1 MRSKKD
7 TSKSNP
13 NRYEPDTLA
22 DRLLGNTS
30 PKEMLT
36 KNSDA
41 YSEIPVIA
49 VKLVDDDTEAVSKP
63 SVSVSSKTP
72 QVSQSSPAGPSNVNE
87 VTPDEAMEAAAV
99 NDKEMP
105 VMPTP
110 TGNNASP
117 VIAQSIGAR
126 AGTPLID
133 STPPTATA
141 TESATVS
148 QDSQESVKVNSPGGP
163 KSLKALPNVYSEK
176 LDREFYIN
184 ELEGVEI
191 TSMDITPHGC
201 YVLAGCGNGMV
212 LLFDMTQPYEEPACV
227 GHILAK
233 GLHTNLLMTV
243 RITEDCRFCFAGV
256 TKGSSEMLAIDLS
269 RLPVWTEQ
277 SKYAIYRR
285 RPGFVNEVIRVHRKS
300 DPKLRGFGAAV
311 RANSSSKEMYRLA
324 TGLGIKN
331 VHVWQYESATNPDDV
346 PSWSCIYDVVTN
358 GSTINFVGFRC
369 GGTELMSKSAGVN
382 LRVWDLKK
390 YDENPEAKPD
400 FHDVT
405 NSQDVRSLSDTYA
418 FGGTYEFAIVHMDA
432 PKAANR
438 DALEMP
444 VRADTSNDGSRK
456 RRQMRQIEA
465 IRNTQDAKHALVLCA
480 DGGVLYFNGTDVKA
494 GMLSEISELQRDT
507 TIAENTTSTGRDWN
521 IARVGAKGDVVL
533 MYVTQSK
540 PLKVVVRPLSR
551 ASAVIPETFYNAATL
566 ADPSLQ
572 YSLGYYQDPA
582 AGEYHANRVK
592 DPPPIAQPKSS
603 KKDID
608 AVAAAPKSGK
618 PPLAPG
624 RSGVKRP
631 PKSRVS
637 EDGASSSSAKRPASV
652 THHHQQQAPSAVI
665 YTPSGPLPARVI
677 DTHNEKQRKV
687 YNIQENSK
695 GFSFTVDEPPQRVH
709 RSLTVGSA
717 PRVRRIKETPIDREA
732 YLRGEEALKRKRSA
746 DKETNVASIVMGR
759 FKSMCKSWI
768 NEVTRN
774 RQPSH
779 GDIIDANAKGPFGLC
794 ALRKIGEFCV
804 EQDRVRAQFVV
815 QVTRMVGRCL
825 MALNEKQGMLA
836 LQASDSSTSFNV
848 IEKLPLMDLSQ
859 DLEALIHTYKS
870 VAVDLI
876 QRQSQELFNARSI
889 DHMVG
894 EMDQAST
901 GAGVVIFRHK
911 TMWNSSRSFVQS
923 VQLLV
928 NAAVNQRKGS

>member
-1 MRSKKD
+1 M
-7 TSKSNP
+7 SKSSSS
-13 NRYEPDTLA
+13 RYEPDTLA

-30 PKEMLT
+30 PKET
-36 KNSDA
+36 FVENSDS
-41 YSEIPVIA
+41 YSEIPVMA
-49 VKLVDDDTEAVSKP
+49 VKLVDDDITEIHKT
-63 SVSVSSKTP
+63 SVSASSKTP
-72 QVSQSSPAGPSNVNE
+72 QVSQSSPALNNVNK
-87 VTPDEAMEAAAV
+87 VTPDEAMEISSGD
-99 NDKEMP
+99 DKEVP

-110 TGNNASP
+110 TGNNASQ
-117 VIAQSIGAR
+117 VIAQSVGAR
-126 AGTPLID
+126 VEDTPLVGTA
-133 STPPTATA
+133 STITAN
-141 TESATVS
+141 TESVAVS
-148 QDSQESVKVNSPGGP
+148 QDSQESVKMISQDGGAVA
-163 KSLKALPNVYSEK
+163 LKALPNVYSEK

-191 TSMDITPHGC
+191 TSMDITTHGC

-212 LLFDMTQPYEEPACV
+212 LLFDMTQPYDEPACV

-285 RPGFVNEVIRVHRKS
+285 RPGFVNEGIRVHRKS

-311 RANSSSKEMYRLA
+311 RINNSSKELYRLA

-331 VHVWQYESATNPDDV
+331 VHVWQFESAANPNDT

-369 GGTELMSKSAGVN
+369 GGQELMSKSAGVN

-480 DGGVLYFNGTDVKA
+480 DGGVLYFNGADVKA
-494 GMLSEISELQRDT
+494 GMLFEISELQRDT

-521 IARVGAKGDVVL
+521 IGRVGAKGDVVL

-540 PLKVVVRPLSR
+540 PLKVVVKPLSR
-551 ASAVIPETFYNAATL
+551 VSEVVPDTLYNAETL
-566 ADPSLQ
+566 SDPSLQ
-572 YSLGYYQDPA
+572 YSMGYYQDPT

-592 DPPPIAQPKSS
+592 DPPPIVQPKSS
-603 KKDID
+603 KKTTEAIA
-608 AVAAAPKSGK
+608 AVPKSGK

-631 PKSRVS
+631 PKSRAS
-637 EDGASSSSAKRPASV
+637 EDSGGNAKRPATV
-652 THHHQQQAPSAVI
+652 THHHPQPASSGVI

-677 DTHNEKQRKV
+677 NTHNEKQRKV
-687 YNIQENSK
+687 YSVQENDK
-695 GFSFTVDEPPQRVH
+695 GFSFTVEEPPERVH
-709 RSLTVGSA
+709 RSLTVGPA
-717 PRVRRIKETPIDREA
+717 PRVRRIKETPIDRAA
-732 YLRGEEALKRKRSA
+732 YLRGEEALKHKRST

-779 GDIIDANAKGPFGLC
+779 GDIIDANARGPFGLC
-794 ALRKIGEFCV
+794 ALRKIGEFCI
-804 EQDRVRAQFVV
+804 EQDRIRAQFVV
-815 QVTRMVGRCL
+815 QVTRMVGRYL
-825 MALNEKQGMLA
+825 MALNEKQGLLA
-836 LQASDSSTSFNV
+836 EQLDSSNTSGSGFNV
-848 IEKLPLMDLSQ
+848 IEKLPLMEVSQ
-859 DLEALIHTYKS
+859 DLEILIRTYKT
-870 VAVDLI
+870 VAADLI
-876 QRQSQELFNARSI
+876 ERQSQELFNARSM
-889 DHMVG
+889 DYMVG
-894 EMDQAST
+894 EINRESPEGKGT
-901 GAGVVIFRHK
+901 GVVIFRHK

-928 NAAVNQRKGS
+928 NAAANQRKNR